1 MRLKSQFPLT
11 FGRIVGTIFIL
22 YHPMNKILLLIP
34 FLFISGLIQAQ
45 KEGPKV
51 VQLSGIVVTG
61 DSLSPVAFA
70 GVFATARA
78 YQGTATDYFGFFSI
92 AAQEGDTINFT
103 SVGYVDGQYVVPDSL
118 TSNRLSVVQFMRRD
132 TVELPVTFIYPW
144 PTPERFKEEFLALD
158 LPDSDQERAKK
169 NLDSRALYERMQE
182 MGMTSSESFMY
193 ATQRQHEKLLYANQ
207 APPISVL
214 NPIAWAKF
222 IQAWKNGDFQ
232 QKDRFDRED

>member
-1 MRLKSQFPLT
+1 MQKLFLSISF
-11 FGRIVGTIFIL
+11 
-22 YHPMNKILLLIP
+22 LLICGI
-34 FLFISGLIQAQ
+34 ISAQ
-45 KEGPKV
+45 KSSPKV
-51 VQLSGIVVTG
+51 IQLSGIVVTG

-70 GVFATARA
+70 GVYASSRA
-78 YQGTATDYFGFFSI
+78 FQGSATDYFGFFSI
-92 AAQEGDTINFT
+92 AAEEGDTIVFT
-103 SVGYVDGQYVVPDSL
+103 SIGFVEGQYVVPDSL
-118 TSNRLSVVQFMRRD
+118 TSNRLSLVQFMRRD
-132 TVELPVTFIYPW
+132 TVELPMTFIYPW

-232 QKDRFDRED
+232 RKDEYDRDDD